1 MSTIQVNLK
10 NSASSAAESGGTVN
24 LMGPHAFRDI
34 IGADRGDEAH
44 VLGKFLYFSLS
55 HLLIEKD
62 ALASLCDDL
71 EIPHSTGKRLSIS
84 DAFRSATG
92 DIRERIASTS
102 SGEPKI
108 YEVYCRDNERSPDMY
123 SRELVKETLNQ
134 HTNQYQKL
142 ANIRYDKADGSFG
155 YGDMQDDPDVD
166 VLELCQRAEELFGL
180 YQRCANRRQI
190 ETICLGFLRSLE
202 ATKVSAN
209 GHLFFVP
216 RQFMSKVDVFE
227 SFIEGLVPLNLSKT
241 PLTVNSFYII
251 DDARQREKMTEE
263 FYLAVKKEIAEYQD
277 RADYLIKSGS
287 TSPAVLE
294 RWVVKIANLE
304 EKKRHYEEILR
315 RELSGL
321 DDEFDNLRFL
331 SQELTL
337 RARDLRSQKTTTRQA
352 A

>member
-1 MSTIQVNLK
+1 MCKALGIPQRT
-10 NSASSAAESGGTVN
+10 SG
-24 LMGPHAFRDI
+24 
-34 IGADRGDEAH
+34 
-44 VLGKFLYFSLS
+44 
-55 HLLIEKD
+55 
-62 ALASLCDDL
+62 
-71 EIPHSTGKRLSIS
+71 RLSIA

-92 DIRERIASTS
+92 DIRVRITSTS

-142 ANIRYDKADGSFG
+142 ANLRYEKPDKSFG

-166 VLELCQRAEELFGL
+166 VLELCQRAEELFGQ

-216 RQFMSKVDVFE
+216 RQFMSQVDVFE
-227 SFIEGLVPLNLSKT
+227 SFIEALATMNLSRT

-251 DDARQREKMTEE
+251 DDARQRNKMTEE
-263 FYLAVKKEIAEYQD
+263 FYIAVKKEITEYQD
-277 RADYLIKSGS
+277 RADYLIKSGCA
-287 TSPAVLE
+287 SPAVME
-294 RWVVKIANLE
+294 RWVVKIAGLE
-304 EKKRHYEEILR
+304 EKKRHYEDILQ
-315 RELSGL
+315 RELNGL
-321 DDEFDNLRFL
+321 DDEFGNLRFL

-337 RARDLRSQKTTTRQA
+337 RARDLRAQKNGPSKA
-352 A
+352 AA